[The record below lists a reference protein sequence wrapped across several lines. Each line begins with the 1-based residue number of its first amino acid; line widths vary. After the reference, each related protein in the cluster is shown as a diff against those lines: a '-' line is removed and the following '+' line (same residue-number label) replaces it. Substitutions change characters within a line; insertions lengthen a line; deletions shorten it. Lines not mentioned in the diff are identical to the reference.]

1 MSVDVAA
8 FHQAFFEEAGDLLT
22 DFEQHLLTL
31 EREPDDKELLNSIF
45 RCAHSLKGGSATF
58 GFPRVAHFTH
68 IVETLLDE
76 VRNDRVQVTAELCGL
91 LLRSLDQMNQ
101 LIAEAKGEGEAED
114 STELEALLEAASS
127 GSFGGA
133 VEKPKPVE
141 TAEPVS
147 ASSGPVTYDFY
158 FRPGPDVL
166 RQGNDPLR
174 ILKRFLA
181 LGEVTGLECDTSF
194 LPPVAELE
202 AEQSYLAWRG
212 QITTHEALEVLLE
225 PFDFVIDE
233 SEVKLTEVSAGAE
246 AEPVASTGP
255 TTEAAPAAG
264 QTTKPAANAV
274 ANPAANSASREGG
287 TIRVSAE
294 KLDKLINL
302 VGELVISQSMV
313 TAVASDFTEDKLPRL
328 QESVSLMERTCR
340 ELQERVMAIRL
351 LPIKMAFGRFPRLVH
366 DLATSC
372 GKKVELKL
380 VGEETELDK
389 NLIEAIGDPLTHLVR
404 NSVDHGFE
412 SPEDRKKAGKPE
424 SGTLT
429 ISAYHEGGGII
440 VEVADDGR
448 GLNREKILAKARER
462 GLPGVDDNMSDDAVY
477 QLIFQPGFST
487 AAAITD
493 VSGRGVGM
501 DIVKQAITRIGGS
514 IRIVSVQGEGTT
526 MRLRM
531 PLTMAIVEGQTMAV
545 GEDVYII
552 PLTSIVE
559 SLRPRPEDLHNVSEA
574 GELVIVRGEI
584 IPVLRLY
591 KTFGI
596 VPRVEDPSVAS
607 LVVVESDGK
616 KVALMADDLLGQ
628 GQVVIKSL
636 ESNYRKVHG
645 ITGATIL
652 GDGRVALILDVPAL
666 IRGEAGD
673 REPHLK
679 AA

>member
-8 FHQAFFEEAGDLLT
+8 FHQAFFEEAADLLN
-22 DFEQHLLTL
+22 DFEQHLLVL
-31 EREPDDKELLNSIF
+31 ERNPDDRELLNSIF

-58 GFPRVAHFTH
+58 GFPNVAHFTH
-68 IVETLLDE
+68 GVETLLDE
-76 VRNDRVQVTAELCGL
+76 VRNGRIPVTRGLCEL

-101 LIAEAKGEGEAED
+101 LMAEARGEGTAPD
-114 STELEALLEAASS
+114 ASQLEADL
-127 GSFGGA
+127 
-133 VEKPKPVE
+133 
-141 TAEPVS
+141 VS
-147 ASSGPVTYDFY
+147 AAGGTLTHGSEAVVEVAIQEEVVREKTFELY
-158 FRPGPDVL
+158 FRPGPDVM
-166 RQGNDPLR
+166 RQGSDPLR
-174 ILKRFLA
+174 ILKQFCA
-181 LGEVTGLECDTSF
+181 LGSVETIACDTSF
-194 LPPVAELE
+194 LPPMAELDPE
-202 AEQSYLAWRG
+202 RVYLAWTVRLR
-212 QITTHEALEVLLE
+212 TLAPELELLE

-233 SEVKLTEVSAGAE
+233 SEVRLTAQESFPLAGSEEFDRDQPAE
-246 AEPVASTGP
+246 ICEATAPLATGTTPVASGGATSV
-255 TTEAAPAAG
+255 AP
-264 QTTKPAANAV
+264 
-274 ANPAANSASREGG
+274 RDGG

-294 KLDKLINL
+294 KLDLLINL

-313 TAVASDFTEDKLPRL
+313 TAVADDFTADKLPRL
-328 QESVSLMERTCR
+328 QESVSSMERTCR

-366 DLATSC
+366 DLATAC

-404 NSVDHGFE
+404 NSVDHGLE
-412 SPEDRKKAGKPE
+412 TPEDRRAAGKSE
-424 SGTLT
+424 TGNLT
-429 ISAYHEGGGII
+429 VSAYHEGGGII
-440 VEVADDGR
+440 VEVTDDGR
-448 GLNREKILAKARER
+448 GLSREKILKKARER
-462 GLPGVDDNMSDDAVY
+462 GLPGIDDNMSDEAVN

-501 DIVKQAITRIGGS
+501 DIVKQSITRIGGS
-514 IRIVSVQGEGTT
+514 IRIFTVPGQGTT
-526 MRLRM
+526 MRMRM

-545 GEDVYII
+545 GEDVYIV

-559 SLRPRPEDLHNVSEA
+559 SLRPQEQDLHCVTEA
-574 GELVIVRGEI
+574 GEIVIVRGEI

-591 KTFGI
+591 RQFGI
-596 VPRVEDPSVAS
+596 EPRITEPWNGS
-607 LVVVESDGK
+607 LVVVENDGK
-616 KVALMADDLLGQ
+616 KVALFADELLGQ

-636 ESNYRKVHG
+636 EANYRKVHG

-666 IRGEAGD
+666 IRGNEEE

-679 AA
+679 VA